1 MNNQMLIKLYESRG
15 YNKEAIEKAISTVIS
30 LEEYLQTYSKSLEN
44 ADISD
49 IQKYITILIDQH
61 NNTIENFMAIA
72 RYYYLLKKHDIYIYF
87 TKILGGLGVIDN
99 IKKRAKKYVGIE
111 IMDTIFKDLHEPPL
125 GTPFEEI
132 PHFTQKLMKR
142 IQDNVE
148 PNIYMKI
155 LAGNNHGIPE
165 IAMEKEKELYNKSEN
180 LEDYLKQRHMRKVA
194 ELQSHCDSN
203 TVWFEQH
210 ITQEVVDFV
219 KSNQEILS
227 AVKKNDKLYV
237 TKIPYDT
244 VSFIEESDPKMKCYH
259 ACHCPFAREAILNE
273 DIDIPSDWCYCSAGF
288 AKFPFEIILEKE
300 LSVKVVSSP
309 LKGDN
314 ICRFEI
320 SLKDTI

>member
-1 MNNQMLIKLYESRG
+1 MNKQMLKKLYESRG
-15 YNKEAIEKAISTVIS
+15 YDKEDTEKAISVVIG
-30 LEEYLQTYSKSLEN
+30 LEEYLQTYNKSLEN
-44 ADISD
+44 ADIDD
-49 IQKYITILIDQH
+49 IQKYITILIEQQ

-72 RYYYLLKKHDIYIYF
+72 RYYYLLKKHDVYIYF

-99 IKKRAKKYVGIE
+99 IKKRANKLAGKE
-111 IMDTIFKDLHEPPL
+111 IMGTIFKDLQEPPL

-132 PHFTQKLMKR
+132 PHFTQELMKR

-148 PNIYMKI
+148 PNIYMEI

-165 IAMEKEKELYNKSEN
+165 KAMEKEKELYNKSEN
-180 LEDYLKQRHMRKVA
+180 LEDYLKERHMRKVQ
-194 ELQSHCDSN
+194 ELQSYCDNN

-210 ITQEVVDFV
+210 ITQQVVDFV

-227 AVKKNDKLYV
+227 AVKKDDKLYV

-244 VSFIEESDPKMKCYH
+244 VSFIEASDPKMKCYH

-273 DIDIPSDWCYCSAGF
+273 NIDIPSDWCYCSAGF

-300 LSVKVVSSP
+300 LSVKVLSSA
-309 LKGDN
+309 LKGDD

-320 SLKDTI
+320 SLGGAI